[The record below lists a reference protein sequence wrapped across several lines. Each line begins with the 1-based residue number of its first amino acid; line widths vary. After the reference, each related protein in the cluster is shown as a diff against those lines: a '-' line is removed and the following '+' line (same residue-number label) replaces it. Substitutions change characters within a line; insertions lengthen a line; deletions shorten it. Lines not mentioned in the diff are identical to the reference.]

1 MTEIFHQRF
10 GKSDNK
16 LVILHGLFG
25 SGDNWRSIAQK
36 YLVQDFEVYLVDQR
50 NHGRSF
56 HHDEHN
62 YVTLAQDVID
72 LLDSLGLNRIT
83 LLGHSMG
90 GKTAMRLAQMAE
102 DRLAKLIVADIA
114 PRSYAHSH
122 AKIIEAMKALPVESA
137 TSRKELEAFMTE
149 RLSDPVLTGFLLK
162 SVERLENGH
171 YRWRI
176 NLPAIE
182 AGYDDIIG
190 WQDIET
196 ALKLPTL
203 FVAGGASSYIRIDD
217 EPRIHAQFEN
227 AEIVEIPKAGH
238 WLHYQAPKP
247 FTDEIVRFANQSA

>member
-1 MTEIFHQRF
+1 MTDIFHQRF

-72 LLDSLGLNRIT
+72 LLDSLELNRIT

-102 DRLAKLIVADIA
+102 DRLAKLISRYRHRVH
-114 PRSYAHSH
+114 AHSY

-182 AGYDDIIG
+182 AGRHDIIG

-238 WLHYQAPKP
+238 WLHYQAPKALY
-247 FTDEIVRFANQSA
+247 R